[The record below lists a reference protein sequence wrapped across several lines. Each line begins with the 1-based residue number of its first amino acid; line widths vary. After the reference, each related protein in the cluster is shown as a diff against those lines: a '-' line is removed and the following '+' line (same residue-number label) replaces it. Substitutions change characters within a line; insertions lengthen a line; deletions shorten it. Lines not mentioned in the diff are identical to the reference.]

1 MIPQLSKQQKRS
13 PPDPSLTNPAAH
25 RIVTAARRHF
35 FAHGF
40 RSVTLDDLAEELG
53 MSKKTLYASFASKTD
68 LLRAV
73 LLDKFRSIETD
84 LERIVSVSSTDV
96 LDSLHQ
102 LLACVQRHA
111 EEIQPPF
118 VRDIRREAPEMFQIV
133 QSRRRDVIQRFFG
146 KIFDEGRRTGI
157 FRKDISTRLMI
168 EILLGA
174 TEAIMNPPKMA
185 ELGLTPKTEFLA
197 IIAVVLE
204 GLLTEKG
211 RLRGRQEEKAIRR
224 RGSDRGTRRQADRER
239 KKEREKE
246 AGRQG
251 DQELGDSAHGRR
263 GDGGSARCGFWRW
276 SSWRAWWPSWLG
288 G

>member
-1 MIPQLSKQQKRS
+1 MIPQLSKQQKHS

-40 RSVTLDDLAEELG
+40 RSVTMDDLAEELG
-53 MSKKTLYASFASKTD
+53 MSKKTLYASFPSKEA

-73 LLDKFRSIETD
+73 LLDKFRSVELD
-84 LERIVSVSSTDV
+84 LERIASASSTDV

-118 VRDIRREAPEMFQIV
+118 VRDIRREAPEMFQLV
-133 QSRRRDVIQRFFG
+133 QSRRRDVIQSYFG
-146 KIFDEGRRTGI
+146 KILDEGRRAGI
-157 FRKDISTRLMI
+157 FRKDISSRLMI

-185 ELGLTPKTEFLA
+185 ELGLTPKTGFLA

-239 KKEREKE
+239 KREREKE

-263 GDGGSARCGFWRW
+263 GDG
-276 SSWRAWWPSWLG
+276 
-288 G
+288 

>member
-1 MIPQLSKQQKRS
+1 MPE
-13 PPDPSLTNPAAH
+13 NFAAQ

-40 RSVTLDDLAEELG
+40 RSVTMDDLAEELG
-53 MSKKTLYASFASKTD
+53 MSKKTLYASFPSKEA

-73 LLDKFRSIETD
+73 LLDKFRSVELD
-84 LERIVSVSSTDV
+84 LDRIASGPSTDV
-96 LDSLHQ
+96 LEPLHQ
-102 LLACVQRHA
+102 LLACVQHHA

-118 VRDIRREAPEMFQIV
+118 VRDIRREAPEMFQLV

-185 ELGLTPKTEFLA
+185 ELGLTPKTGFLT
-197 IIAVVLE
+197 IITVVLE
-204 GLLTEKG
+204 GVLTEKG
-211 RLRGRQEEKAIRR
+211 RSRERNGERAIRR
-224 RGSDRGTRRQADRER
+224 HVTDGET
-239 KKEREKE
+239 EK
-246 AGRQG
+246 QG
-251 DQELGDSAHGRR
+251 DQEKGSREIPRALVR
-263 GDGGSARCGFWRW
+263 GDA
-276 SSWRAWWPSWLG
+276 
-288 G
+288 